1 MDLLLQPFML
11 RALAAGL
18 TVAVLSGALG
28 VLVGARKLAFFGDGI
43 AHASLAGIAI
53 AILAGFAPL
62 PVAMLWAIAVALAIW
77 RLERST
83 KLPADSL
90 VGVFF
95 TASLSLGVVLL
106 SFSKGY
112 RPELLSYLFGT
123 VLAVRTTDLII
134 TLGVAAVVLLWLS
147 WRWRPLA
154 FAAVAED
161 SARAAGVPV
170 ERDTACLYVALAIT
184 AVLGAKLL
192 GVALVSALL
201 VIPAA
206 TSRMLAHSLRGH
218 LIGSVA
224 LAVGVVFV
232 GVASSAAL
240 DLPTGASVV
249 LVAAIGFFV
258 AAISKASR

>member
-1 MDLLLQPFML
+1 MSILLEPFML

-18 TVAVLSGALG
+18 VVAALSGALG

-43 AHASLAGIAI
+43 SHASLAGIAV
-53 AILAGFAPL
+53 AVLAGWAPL
-62 PVAMLWAIAVALAIW
+62 PVAIAWGTAVALGIW
-77 RLERST
+77 KLERST

-90 VGVFF
+90 IGVFF
-95 TASLSLGVVLL
+95 TASLSLGVILL
-106 SFSKGY
+106 SFAQGY

-123 VLAVRTTDLII
+123 VLAVREADLVATSAIA
-134 TLGVAAVVLLWLS
+134 LAVAAWLA
-147 WRWRPLA
+147 WRWRGLA

-170 ERDTACLYVALAIT
+170 DRDTACLYAALAVT

-201 VIPAA
+201 IIPAA
-206 TSRMLAHSLRGH
+206 TSRLAARSLAGH
-218 LIGSVA
+218 LVGSVA
-224 LAVGVVFV
+224 LAMLAVVA
-232 GVASSAAL
+232 GIVASASF

-249 LVAAIGFFV
+249 LAAALAFFV
-258 AAISKASR
+258 AVPFARKA